1 MSDVGAVQEL
11 YERTRRE
18 LSKVIVGQESTI
30 ELLLVA
36 MLCEGHVLIE
46 GVPGTAKTLLVR
58 SLASLLGCRFNRVQ
72 FTPDLM
78 PSDVIGTSLFHLGE
92 GVFKFREGPIFSNFL
107 LGDEINRAPAKTQS
121 ALLQAMEEIQV
132 TVDGTTY
139 DLPEPFIV
147 VATQNPIEQEGTY
160 PLPQAQLDRFMFK
173 VITGYPTEEE
183 EVSILGS
190 HHAGTGARELARFGL
205 EPVADIG
212 RIRECRE
219 IIRAIHVEEPVL
231 RYVAALVRATRT
243 DMKVALGVSPRAGL
257 QLLMGA
263 KTEAA
268 IHGRDFLIPD
278 DVKRVVLPTFRHR
291 IELYPSVELEGIG
304 ADEVLEGVMA
314 NVEAPRT

>member
-1 MSDVGAVQEL
+1 MSDVDQVRDL
-11 YERTRRE
+11 FERTRSE
-18 LSKVIVGQESTI
+18 LQKVIVGQADAV

-36 MLCEGHVLIE
+36 LLCEGHVLIE

-58 SLASLLGCRFNRVQ
+58 ALARILGCRFNRVQ

-78 PSDVIGTSLFHLGE
+78 PSDVVGTSLFHMGE
-92 GVFKFREGPIFSNFL
+92 GVFKFREGPVFCNFL

-121 ALLQAMEEIQV
+121 ALLQGMEEGQA

-139 DLPEPFIV
+139 SLPEPFIV

-173 VITGYPTEEE
+173 LITGYPAEDE
-183 EVSILGS
+183 EVRILAE
-190 HHAGTGARELARFGL
+190 HHAGTGVRELERFGL
-205 EPVADIG
+205 ETVADIA

-231 RYVAALVRATRT
+231 RYVAALTRATRT
-243 DMKVALGVSPRAGL
+243 DMKVSLGVSPRAGL

-263 KTEAA
+263 KAEAA
-268 IHGRDFLIPD
+268 IHGRDYLIPD
-278 DVKRVVLPTFRHR
+278 DVKRVALPTFRHR
-291 IELYPSVELEGIG
+291 IELYPGVELEGIG
-304 ADEVLEGVMA
+304 ADEVLTGVLA